1 MFDALEECTLVKA
14 GERAAL
20 VPSVRGDDAAVAY
33 DGDFTMWLT
42 PYEYGPRRFGW
53 ICRPFVYSGRLRG
66 ERAGSADIYVR
77 DAKVGSVGLIYE

>member
-1 MFDALEECTLVKA
+1 MTLSAPDDWNDHEKLYRAVFDALEECTLVKA

-42 PYEYGPRRFGW
+42 P
-53 ICRPFVYSGRLRG
+53 
-66 ERAGSADIYVR
+66 
-77 DAKVGSVGLIYE
+77 